1 MSDFCSLSAL
11 SAVHKKNLVHR
22 KNKIAISTQ
31 NSALIF
37 YSHANCAIKKALDL
51 LQKKYVLSLKV
62 CSSLGQTLNY

>member
-1 MSDFCSLSAL
+1 MSDFCSLSAPSAL

-37 YSHANCAIKKALDL
+37 YSHANCAIEKAL
-51 LQKKYVLSLKV
+51 YNHS
-62 CSSLGQTLNY
+62 

>member
-37 YSHANCAIKKALDL
+37 YSHANCAIKKAL
-51 LQKKYVLSLKV
+51 YNHS
-62 CSSLGQTLNY
+62 